1 MIRRCA
7 WLIAAVFSFSAC
19 GAEGQDAVVSSD
31 LDRIGSTGGQRQLVA
46 AENPDPRQPPPGANP
61 LSRIPM
67 SSLSVTRERPLF
79 SVSRRPPAPP
89 PPPAPAATANI
100 EAPPPTESGGPP
112 LTLSGTAI
120 GGSRRI
126 AVIYDETTK
135 SFVRL
140 HVGEAAAGWNL
151 RAIDP
156 RTVTLEKD
164 GRFVVVSLPAP
175 GAGSSSPTALAAD
188 TPGQAGQRGDGNRR
202 AKTGANWISKA
213 AVLY

>member
-7 WLIAAVFSFSAC
+7 WLIAAVFSILAC
-19 GAEGQDAVVSSD
+19 GAEGQDGVVSSD
-31 LDRIGSTGGQRQLVA
+31 LDRIGSTRGQRQMVA

-89 PPPAPAATANI
+89 PAPAPPAKI
-100 EAPPPTESGGPP
+100 EAPPPTESAGPP

-120 GGSRRI
+120 GGSRDV
-126 AVIYDETTK
+126 AVMYDETTK

-140 HVGEAAAGWNL
+140 HVGEAAGGWNL
-151 RAIDP
+151 RAIDR
-156 RTVTLEKD
+156 RTVTFEKD
-164 GRFVVVSLPAP
+164 SRFVVVSLPAP
-175 GAGSSSPTALAAD
+175 SAAPSSPTAVAAN
-188 TPGQAGQRGDGNRR
+188 TPGQAGRRGDGNRR
-202 AKTGANWISKA
+202 AKTGANWISKSP
-213 AVLY
+213 VLY

>member
-7 WLIAAVFSFSAC
+7 WLIAAVFSISAC

-31 LDRIGSTGGQRQLVA
+31 LDRIGSTDGQRQLVA
-46 AENPDPRQPPPGANP
+46 SENPDPRQPPLGANP
-61 LSRIPM
+61 LPRIPM
-67 SSLSVTRERPLF
+67 NSLSVTRERPLF

-89 PPPAPAATANI
+89 PAPTPPAHI

-112 LTLSGTAI
+112 FTLSGTAI
-120 GGSRRI
+120 GGSRDV
-126 AVIYDETTK
+126 AVMNDETTK

-151 RAIDP
+151 RAIDR

-164 GRFVVVSLPAP
+164 GRIVVVSLPAP
-175 GAGSSSPTALAAD
+175 GPASSSPTALAAD
-188 TPGQAGQRGDGNRR
+188 TPGQAERRRDGNRR
-202 AKTGANWISKA
+202 AKTGANWISKSP
-213 AVLY
+213 VLY

>member
-7 WLIAAVFSFSAC
+7 WLIAAVFSISAC

-31 LDRIGSTGGQRQLVA
+31 LDRTGSTGGQLVA
-46 AENPDPRQPPPGANP
+46 AENPDPRQPPLGANP

-67 SSLSVTRERPLF
+67 NSLSVTRERPLF

-89 PPPAPAATANI
+89 PAPTPPAHI

-112 LTLSGTAI
+112 FTLSGTAI
-120 GGSRRI
+120 GGSRDV
-126 AVIYDETTK
+126 AVMYDETTK

-151 RAIDP
+151 RAID
-156 RTVTLEKD
+156 RRAATFEKD

-175 GAGSSSPTALAAD
+175 SAAPSSSTALAAD
-188 TPGQAGQRGDGNRR
+188 TPRQAERKGDGNRR
-202 AKTGANWISKA
+202 ATTGVNWISKSP
-213 AVLY
+213 VLY

>member
-7 WLIAAVFSFSAC
+7 WLIAAVFSILAC
-19 GAEGQDAVVSSD
+19 GAEGQDGVVSSD

-89 PPPAPAATANI
+89 APAPPAKI
-100 EAPPPTESGGPP
+100 EAPPPTESAGPP

-120 GGSRRI
+120 GGSRDV
-126 AVIYDETTK
+126 AVMYDETTK

-140 HVGEAAAGWNL
+140 HVGEAAGGWNL
-151 RAIDP
+151 RAIDR
-156 RTVTLEKD
+156 RTVTFEKD

-175 GAGSSSPTALAAD
+175 SAAPSSPTAVAAN
-188 TPGQAGQRGDGNRR
+188 TPGQAGRRGDGNRR
-202 AKTGANWISKA
+202 AKTGANWISKSP
-213 AVLY
+213 VLY

>member
-7 WLIAAVFSFSAC
+7 WLIAAVFSISAC

-31 LDRIGSTGGQRQLVA
+31 LDRTGSTGGQRQLVA
-46 AENPDPRQPPPGANP
+46 AENPDPRQPPLGANP
-61 LSRIPM
+61 LSRIPV

-89 PPPAPAATANI
+89 PAPTPPAHI

-112 LTLSGTAI
+112 FTLSGTAI
-120 GGSRRI
+120 GGSRDV
-126 AVIYDETTK
+126 AVMYDETTK

-151 RAIDP
+151 RAIDR

-164 GRFVVVSLPAP
+164 DRIVVVSLPAP
-175 GAGSSSPTALAAD
+175 GPASSS
-188 TPGQAGQRGDGNRR
+188 
-202 AKTGANWISKA
+202 
-213 AVLY
+213 

>member
-31 LDRIGSTGGQRQLVA
+31 LDQIGSTGGQRELAA
-46 AENPDPRQPPPGANP
+46 AENADPRQPPPGANP
-61 LSRIPM
+61 LWRIPM

-79 SVSRRPPAPP
+79 SVSRRPPVPP
-89 PPPAPAATANI
+89 PPPANI
-100 EAPPPTESGGPP
+100 ESPPPIESGGPS
-112 LTLSGTAI
+112 LTLSGTVI
-120 GGSRRI
+120 GGSRDI
-126 AVIYDETTK
+126 AVLHDETTK

-156 RTVTLEKD
+156 RAVTLEKD
-164 GRFVVVSLPAP
+164 GRVVVVSLPAP
-175 GAGSSSPTALAAD
+175 GTASSGLTAVAAD
-188 TPGQAGQRGDGNRR
+188 TPGAGRKGDGNRR

-213 AVLY
+213 PVLY

>member
-31 LDRIGSTGGQRQLVA
+31 LDRTGSTGQRQFVA
-46 AENPDPRQPPPGANP
+46 AENPDPRQPPLGANP

-67 SSLSVTRERPLF
+67 NSLSVTRERPLF

-89 PPPAPAATANI
+89 PPPTPPAHI

-112 LTLSGTAI
+112 FTLSGTAI
-120 GGSRRI
+120 GGSRDV
-126 AVIYDETTK
+126 AVMYDETTK
-135 SFVRL
+135 SFVGL

-151 RAIDP
+151 RAID
-156 RTVTLEKD
+156 RRAATFEKD

-175 GAGSSSPTALAAD
+175 SAAPPSPTALAAD
-188 TPGQAGQRGDGNRR
+188 TPRQAERKGDGNRR
-202 AKTGANWISKA
+202 AKTGANWISKSP
-213 AVLY
+213 VLY

>member
-7 WLIAAVFSFSAC
+7 WLMAAVFSIPAC
-19 GAEGQDAVVSSD
+19 GAEGQDALVSSD
-31 LDRIGSTGGQRQLVA
+31 LNRTGSTGGQRQLVA

-89 PPPAPAATANI
+89 PAPAPPAHI
-100 EAPPPTESGGPP
+100 EAPPPTEPAGPP
-112 LTLSGTAI
+112 FTLSGTAI
-120 GGSRRI
+120 GGSRDV

-140 HVGEAAAGWNL
+140 HAGESAAGWNL
-151 RAIDP
+151 RAIDR

-164 GRFVVVSLPAP
+164 GRIVVVSLPAP
-175 GAGSSSPTALAAD
+175 SAAPSSPTALAVD
-188 TPGQAGQRGDGNRR
+188 TPDRVGRRADGNRR
-202 AKTGANWISKA
+202 AKTGANWISKSP
-213 AVLY
+213 VLY

>member
-7 WLIAAVFSFSAC
+7 WLIAAVFSILAC
-19 GAEGQDAVVSSD
+19 GAEGQDGVVSSD

-46 AENPDPRQPPPGANP
+46 AENPDPWQPPPGANP

-67 SSLSVTRERPLF
+67 SSLSDTRERPLF

-89 PPPAPAATANI
+89 PAPAPPAKI
-100 EAPPPTESGGPP
+100 EAPPPTESAGPP

-120 GGSRRI
+120 GGSRGV
-126 AVIYDETTK
+126 AVMYDETTK

-151 RAIDP
+151 RAIDR

-164 GRFVVVSLPAP
+164 GRIVVVSLPAP
-175 GAGSSSPTALAAD
+175 GPASSTVTTPAAATPDQAWRRRSEERRVGKECRSRWSP
-188 TPGQAGQRGDGNRR
+188 
-202 AKTGANWISKA
+202 
-213 AVLY
+213 YH

>member
-7 WLIAAVFSFSAC
+7 WLIAAVFSILAC
-19 GAEGQDAVVSSD
+19 GAEGQDGVVSSD

-61 LSRIPM
+61 LWRIPI

-89 PPPAPAATANI
+89 PAPTPPAKL
-100 EAPPPTESGGPP
+100 EAPPPTESGPP
-112 LTLSGTAI
+112 FTLSGTAI
-120 GGSRRI
+120 GGSRDV
-126 AVIYDETTK
+126 AVMYDETTK

-140 HVGEAAAGWNL
+140 HVGEAATGWNL
-151 RAIDP
+151 RAIDR
-156 RTVTLEKD
+156 RTVTFEKD

-175 GAGSSSPTALAAD
+175 SAAPSSPTAVAAD
-188 TPGQAGQRGDGNRR
+188 TPGRAERRGDGNRR
-202 AKTGANWISKA
+202 AKTGANWISKSP
-213 AVLY
+213 VLY